1 VNTFHDAFLDAR
13 RRIEAGADPEEVVP
27 VLLKLAEA
35 QDEIVLA
42 QELYADETGDDDEE
56 PDG

>member
-13 RRIEAGADPEEVVP
+13 RKIESGADPEEVVP

-35 QDEIVLA
+35 EDEIEMA
-42 QELYADETGDDDEE
+42 QQLYEDELEDDEE
-56 PDG
+56 PGA